1 MAMTI
6 LKPKFKAPYIEP
18 TKGDRRDG
26 LNKTTIGNTGTARK
40 NPHRGSDWGG
50 KIITSISTGRV
61 TEVFFSEQLGNCLIM
76 KNADGVFILYAHM
89 GKASSR
95 AVGDLVVAGETTI
108 GLVGN
113 TGSYSF
119 GAHLHAAAAKHK
131 QPHLA
136 PQSKLLDL
144 FTLIDNYSASNK
156 AA

>member
-1 MAMTI
+1 MAIFKTT
-6 LKPKFKAPYIEP
+6 FKAPYIEP
-18 TKGDRRDG
+18 TSGPRRDG
-26 LNKTTIGNTGTARK
+26 LNKLTIGNTGEPRK

-50 KIITSISTGRV
+50 KVITSISTGRV
-61 TEVFFSEQLGNCLIM
+61 TEVFFSEQLGNCLTM
-76 KNADGVFILYAHM
+76 KNADGVFILYSHM
-89 GKASSR
+89 KNPSSR
-95 AVGDLVVAGETTI
+95 KVGDMLIAGETAI

-144 FTLIDNYSASNK
+144 FTLIDGYTASVK

>member
-1 MAMTI
+1 MAI
-6 LKPKFKAPYIEP
+6 LKAKFKAPYIEP
-18 TKGDRRDG
+18 TAGPRRDG
-26 LNKTTIGNTGTARK
+26 LNKLTIGNSGEPRK

-50 KIITSISTGRV
+50 KLITSISTGRV
-61 TEVFFSEQLGNCLIM
+61 TEVFFSEQLGNCLTM

-89 GKASSR
+89 AKPSSR
-95 AVGDLVVAGETTI
+95 KVGDMVVAGETAI

-136 PQSKLLDL
+136 PQGKLLDL
-144 FTLIDNYSASNK
+144 FTLIDGYTASVK

>member
-1 MAMTI
+1 MAI
-6 LKPKFKAPYIEP
+6 LKAKFKAPYIEP
-18 TKGDRRDG
+18 TAGPRRDG
-26 LNKTTIGNTGTARK
+26 LNKLTIGNSGEPRK

-50 KIITSISTGRV
+50 KLITSISTGRV
-61 TEVFFSEQLGNCLIM
+61 TEVFFSEQLGNCLTM

-89 GKASSR
+89 KNPSSR
-95 AVGDLVVAGETTI
+95 KVGDMLIAGETAI

-144 FTLIDNYSASNK
+144 FTLIDGYTASVK

>member
-1 MAMTI
+1 MAI
-6 LKPKFKAPYIEP
+6 LKAKFKAPYIEP
-18 TKGDRRDG
+18 TAGPRRDG
-26 LNKTTIGNTGTARK
+26 LNKLTIGNSGEPRK

-50 KIITSISTGRV
+50 KLITSISTGRV
-61 TEVFFSEQLGNCLIM
+61 TEVFFSEQLGNCLTM
-76 KNADGVFILYAHM
+76 KNADGVFILYSHM
-89 GKASSR
+89 KSPSSR
-95 AVGDLVVAGETTI
+95 KVGDMVVAGETAI

-136 PQSKLLDL
+136 PQAKLLDL
-144 FTLIDNYSASNK
+144 FTLIDGYTASVK

>member
-1 MAMTI
+1 MAI
-6 LKPKFKAPYIEP
+6 LKAKFKAPYFEP

-26 LNKTTIGNTGTARK
+26 LNKLTIGTSGEPRK

-50 KIITSISTGRV
+50 KLITSISTGRV
-61 TEVFFSEQLGNCLIM
+61 TDVFFSEQLGNCLTM

-89 GKASSR
+89 AKPSSR
-95 AVGDLVVAGETTI
+95 KVGEMVIAGITAI
-108 GLVGN
+108 GMVGN

-136 PQSKLLDL
+136 PQGKLLDL
-144 FTLIDNYSASNK
+144 FKLIDDFQASVK

>member
-1 MAMTI
+1 MAI
-6 LKPKFKAPYIEP
+6 LKAKFKAPYIEP
-18 TKGDRRDG
+18 TSGPRRDG
-26 LNKTTIGNTGTARK
+26 LNKLTIGNTGEPRK

-50 KIITSISTGRV
+50 KVITSISTGRV
-61 TEVFFSEQLGNCLIM
+61 TDVFFSEQLGNCLTM
-76 KNADGVFILYAHM
+76 KNADGVFILYSHM
-89 GKASSR
+89 KNPSSR
-95 AVGDLVVAGETTI
+95 KVGDMVIAGETAI

-136 PQSKLLDL
+136 PQGKLLDL
-144 FTLIDNYSASNK
+144 FALIDGYTASLK